1 MIKLFDFIH
10 RFFNMFFWFV
20 NQGNP
25 WFIRGHEFYFGIG
38 VSVFAFGSAY
48 GNSNG
53 NDSFRVFTMKNI
65 ILNKLIIYKIFS

>member
-1 MIKLFDFIH
+1 M
-10 RFFNMFFWFV
+10 NWFV
-20 NQGNP
+20 YCDYPWYNRGSGN
-25 WFIRGHEFYFGIG
+25 FVGTG